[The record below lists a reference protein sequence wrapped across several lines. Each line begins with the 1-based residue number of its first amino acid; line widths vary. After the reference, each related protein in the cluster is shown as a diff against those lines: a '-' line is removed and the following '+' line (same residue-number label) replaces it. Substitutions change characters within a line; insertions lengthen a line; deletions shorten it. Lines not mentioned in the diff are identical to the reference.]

1 MKRVKREV
9 LWLIM
14 AVLAVDA
21 VFLAVYL
28 VGHIDGSTNLTKIIF
43 TALWTLVTLAVVIR
57 GLARVRSVR
66 FRQTP

>member
-9 LWLIM
+9 MWLAV
-14 AVLAVDA
+14 AVLLVDA
-21 VFLAVYL
+21 VFLGLYFLGRLRSASDL
-28 VGHIDGSTNLTKIIF
+28 SKIVF
-43 TALWTLVTLAVVIR
+43 TALWTVVTLAVVIR

>member
-1 MKRVKREV
+1 VKRVKREV
-9 LWLIM
+9 LWLII

>member
-9 LWLIM
+9 LWLII

>member
-9 LWLIM
+9 LWLV
-14 AVLAVDA
+14 AGVLAVDA
-21 VFLAVYL
+21 VFIGLYFAAR
-28 VGHIDGSTNLTKIIF
+28 IGSASNFTKIAF

-66 FRQTP
+66 VRPTS

>member
-1 MKRVKREV
+1 
-9 LWLIM
+9 M

>member
-1 MKRVKREV
+1 VKRVKREV